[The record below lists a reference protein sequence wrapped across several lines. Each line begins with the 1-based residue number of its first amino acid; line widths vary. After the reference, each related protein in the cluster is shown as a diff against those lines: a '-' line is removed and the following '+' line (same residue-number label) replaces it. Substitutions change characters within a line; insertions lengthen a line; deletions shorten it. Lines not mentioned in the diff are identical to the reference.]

1 MRANITIAPME
12 PDDWPAVKTIY
23 QRGLDSGIASFES
36 SVSDWPDWDSS
47 HLADCRL
54 VARRSGQVCGWAA
67 LAPVSSRTVYAGVAE
82 LSIYIHPDENGQGI
96 GGLLLR
102 ELIKAS
108 EQAGYWTLQSGVFPQ
123 NNASRRL
130 HEKHGFR
137 EVGRREKI
145 AQRDGRWHDLILLER
160 RSSVTG
166 HTDEG

>member
-1 MRANITIAPME
+1 MRANITIAPMT
-12 PDDWPAVKTIY
+12 PGDWPAVKTIY
-23 QRGLDSGIASFES
+23 QQGLDSGIASFES
-36 SVSDWPDWDSS
+36 SVSDWPDWDSG
-47 HLADCRL
+47 HLAECRL
-54 VARRSGQVCGWAA
+54 VARRSGRVCGWAA

-82 LSIYIHPDENGQGI
+82 LSIYVHPDENGQGI
-96 GGLLLR
+96 GGLLLW

-145 AQRDGRWHDLILLER
+145 AQRDGLWHDLILMER

-166 HTDEG
+166 HTDKG